1 MISQRISSNKSNKSA
16 MHRWQWLLVAAVVVA
31 IIGIY
36 CGLSVLGWREVDA
49 IAARA
54 EVSSNRLLTVLQ
66 AGNLTPQKL
75 DEIGK
80 ETELVARES
89 CSPGVLAHWQAAI
102 VAQYNAKATSCLQN
116 KDRLSKQVRVIQE
129 IAKYVNSERFIAKLL
144 YDASAKL
151 NTIPVQEY
159 ATRQKVWQKVV
170 ESLQGSDM
178 ANKKL
183 KAVVI
188 ERVNAIAAALAA
200 LDAAN
205 KAMDVQKFD
214 MARQD
219 LQRAYGAL
227 AGIQN
232 VSVEQFQLQVDA
244 LIKVYL

>member
-1 MISQRISSNKSNKSA
+1 MSSQRTPSDKSA
-16 MHRWQWLLVAAVVVA
+16 THRWHWLFMVVIVVA

-36 CGLSVLGWREVDA
+36 CGLSVLGWREVDVMS
-49 IAARA
+49 ARA
-54 EVSSNRLLTVLQ
+54 EAASNRSLAALQ

-75 DEIGK
+75 NEISEEVERIAK
-80 ETELVARES
+80 ES
-89 CSPGVLAHWQAAI
+89 CSPGILAYWQSAV
-102 VAQYNAKATSCLQN
+102 VAQYHTKATGCLQN

-144 YDASAKL
+144 HDASVKL
-151 NTIPVQEY
+151 NTIPAQEY
-159 ATRQKVWQKVV
+159 TTRQKVWQKVV

-183 KAVVI
+183 KTVVI
-188 ERVNAIAAALAA
+188 ERVKAIVAALTA

-205 KAMDVQKFD
+205 KAMDVQRFD
-214 MARQD
+214 VARQD

-227 AGIQN
+227 TGIQN
-232 VSVEQFQLQVDA
+232 VSVEQFQSQVDA